1 MREKQQVKI
10 MKVAE
15 INTTE
20 LHLDPKR
27 FQYKL
32 CHTATGATGSLSNI
46 DSWNVYLSGIVL
58 VWEDPTDNKIYV
70 VNGHNRVNLAKKLG
84 TVDKILCRFIDAQN
98 HTEARLTGALAN
110 IAEGMGTAID
120 AAKFFRDSS
129 YSINQVKNFG
139 INPKLK
145 IVQDGLSL
153 SNLVSFLFDK
163 VAIGDIPIDKGV
175 ILGSVGTREQL
186 EVWEL
191 IKGKQV
197 SSKALD
203 EIIANI
209 LNPVSGQTSLFN
221 LFNQDSQE
229 NELTKLELVAQ
240 VRVKLQRSK
249 KLLHLVSNQGNSQ
262 FLESIGNNLNKA
274 GNLSASELTHYVL
287 EIFDQ
292 LKNQR
297 SPVSEILNKGVESK
311 KSGQSM
317 TDVVSVCVSELI
329 TVIPKMIN
337 QKIAA

>member
-1 MREKQQVKI
+1 

-70 VNGHNRVNLAKKLG
+70 VNGL
-84 TVDKILCRFIDAQN
+84 I
-98 HTEARLTGALAN
+98 GALAN

-129 YSINQVKNFG
+129 YSINQIKNFG

-163 VAIGDIPIDKGV
+163 VAVGDIPIDKGV
-175 ILGSVGTREQL
+175 ILGSLESREQL
-186 EVWEL
+186 EIWEI
-191 IKGKQV
+191 IKGKTV
-197 SSKALD
+197 STKALD
-203 EIIANI
+203 EIISNI

-221 LFNQDSQE
+221 LFNQDSQDD
-229 NELTKLELVAQ
+229 ELTKLELVAQ

-249 KLLHLVSNQGNSQ
+249 KLLHLVSNQGNAS
-262 FLESIGNNLNKA
+262 FLESVGNNLNHA

-287 EIFDQ
+287 QIFDQ
-292 LKNQR
+292 LKNQH
-297 SPVSEILNKGVESK
+297 SPVSEILNSGVECK
-311 KSGQSM
+311 KSGKSM
-317 TDVVSVCVSELI
+317 TTIVDDCVSQLI

-337 QKIAA
+337 QKVAA

>member
-1 MREKQQVKI
+1 

-20 LHLDPKR
+20 LHLDPAR

-32 CHTATGATGSLSNI
+32 CHNSTGSTGSLSNI

-58 VWEDPTDNKIYV
+58 VWEDADNRTYV
-70 VNGHNRVNLAKKLG
+70 VNGHNRVALAKKLG
-84 TVDKILCRFIDAQN
+84 TVEKILCRFIDAVD
-98 HTEARLTGALAN
+98 HKEARLIGALAN

-175 ILGSVGTREQL
+175 ILGSVGAREQL

-203 EIIANI
+203 EIISNI
-209 LNPVSGQTSLFN
+209 LNPASGQTSLFN
-221 LFNQDSQE
+221 LFNQDNQD
-229 NELTKLELVAQ
+229 NELLRLELVAQ

-262 FLESIGNNLNKA
+262 FLEAIGNNLNHT

-287 EIFDQ
+287 QIFDQ
-292 LKNQR
+292 LKNQH
-297 SPVSEILNKGVESK
+297 SPVSEILNKGIEAK
-311 KSGQSM
+311 KSGQAMS
-317 TDVVSVCVSELI
+317 DVVSDCVSQLI

-337 QKIAA
+337 QKVAA